1 MQVRC
6 NILHSALL
14 MKAWEVGFQDSESP
28 LTTLILMWVPQLV
41 WLRLG
46 FESAVMC
53 VFCKLFTTRN
63 SLYGYNIAP

>member
-14 MKAWEVGFQDSESP
+14 MKAWEVDFQDSESP

-46 FESAVMC
+46 SESAVMC
-53 VFCKLFTTRN
+53 VFCKLLPHETHCMAIT
-63 SLYGYNIAP
+63 